1 MTLLDFTE
9 TAYWDAELQQYA
21 DWNAHCPVDQGH
33 VWRYF
38 KYCLRS
44 QNRFFFKNPLIPLIL
59 DRFSQNT
66 FTLPANSILFR
77 ARIDYDR
84 EHENLCWQFK
94 DFVELRQIME
104 NPENHSPLSQAIA
117 NSAKEEVG
125 KLSASPDFSKFI
137 AQKELGF
144 EGFDASGSGSPPPDK
159 VNSPGRCNPEHVS
172 FLYAANN
179 AHTAVAEVRPFIRD
193 AISIATL
200 EAQKDLRLVD
210 FYFEYDQKGT
220 ISIDDQFFHYI
231 RSEFS
236 ILNKGNKDDYLITQF
251 LTLLAQDAGYDGIRF
266 RSSLVKDGINY
277 VIFDSGNYVPTS
289 SKMYLIPEV
298 KYTLMPI
305 LTDE

>member
-1 MTLLDFTE
+1 MTLPVFTE

-66 FTLPANSILFR
+66 VTLPTNSMLYR

-94 DFVELRQIME
+94 DFEELRQIME
-104 NPENHSPLSQAIA
+104 NPDNHLPLCQAIA
-117 NSAKEEVG
+117 RSAKEDAD
-125 KLSASPDFSKFI
+125 KISSSPEFEKFVE
-137 AQKELGF
+137 QKKLGF

-172 FLYAANN
+172 FLYAAND

-210 FYFEYDQKGT
+210 FYFEYDEHGV
-220 ISIDDQFFHYI
+220 ISIDDHFFHYI
-231 RSEFS
+231 RAEFS

-266 RSSLVKDGINY
+266 RSSLVKDGVNY
-277 VIFDSGNYVPTS
+277 VIFDSSNCVPTS